1 MKLALISTL
10 LLAGCGASASTATGQ
25 VRPARFGRTIEELR
39 ERYHIPGLSGLV
51 IQGDSTLW
59 EGWLGFRDSEQ
70 RLPVTRNTSFHFASL
85 TKPYA
90 AVIVMQLVGEGR
102 LSLEQPVAE
111 LGIALASPDTIRL
124 WHLLSHTS
132 EGVPGRAFRYNG
144 NRFGLID
151 RAMLQATGKP
161 FATLLEERIRGP
173 LGFGPMNSG
182 ELARGYDYSRE
193 RRNVPVEY
201 PTHFGPAAGMI
212 GTPREMAAFSRALDG
227 EGLLSAALR
236 ARMFHPGLAGDSLPY
251 GIGWFVQ
258 RYRGEVVQWHYG
270 LWIGTSTLIVRV
282 PSRRLTFVLM
292 ANNEMLSAPFRLGSG
307 QLQSSPFAEAFFETF
322 VPRK

>member
-1 MKLALISTL
+1 MKLALASTL
-10 LLAGCGASASTATGQ
+10 LLAACGSPAATAIGQ
-25 VRPARFGRTIEELR
+25 VRPAGFGRAIEGLR

-59 EGWLGFRDSEQ
+59 EGWLGVRDLEQ
-70 RLPVTRNTSFHFASL
+70 RLAVTPNTSFHLASL

-111 LGIALASPDTIRL
+111 LGITLASSDTIRL

-151 RAMLQATGKP
+151 KAMLQATAKP
-161 FATLLEERIRGP
+161 FATLLEERIRRP

-193 RRNVPVEY
+193 RRNVPVDY

-227 EGLLSAALR
+227 ERLLPAALL
-236 ARMFHPGLAGDSLPY
+236 ARMFRPVVAAETLPY
-251 GIGWFVQ
+251 AIGWFVQ

-282 PSRRLTFVLM
+282 PSRRLTLVLM

-307 QLQSSPFAEAFFETF
+307 QLESSPFAEAFFEAF
-322 VPRK
+322 VR